1 MADLKLPPDARL
13 AIFTVVSNNYLH
25 FARTLL
31 QTVARHHPEADV
43 YCVIVDTDL
52 GPPSEFSDEFSVLR
66 MQDLDIPDL
75 KRMSFQYDVL
85 ELNTAV
91 KPWAFETLLRKGY
104 ENVIYL
110 DPDIFVYRPMTHVTE
125 ALSSGFDI
133 VITPHLLS
141 PIRDDKKP
149 TELDIRRAGTY
160 NFGFCAVRQSENTLD
175 FLRWWQGKLFRDC
188 IVDQDRGIFVDQS
201 WIDLVPGLF
210 DRVCILRNPGYNIA
224 YWNVA
229 QRTVKQEPGGDWTVE
244 GEPLVFFHFSG
255 FNPLSPD
262 SFSKHQ
268 DRFTL
273 SSLGPAAT
281 LARNY
286 ASTLIENGAS
296 IFTKLPYGFST
307 FADGT
312 RIPGAFRRAY
322 LQNDT
327 LRTRLGEDP
336 FANSEFLVESAEGE
350 GVVSIVPI
358 TWPMHFLYRRRQDL
372 QARFNLLDPTQA
384 VEFWDWFIADQ
395 SSELSDPLREL
406 HRKKRMALHQQTL
419 VEKDEEVLAW
429 EVRCHEIFADL
440 LGRNPTRL
448 ELDRLGRMCGSRL
461 GASVALIIA
470 ARTTESRTLPRP
482 TRRFKKA
489 MRAIWTAR
497 KTPPGQ
503 PLRLREA
510 RHGQPRSTTGLYPPE
525 PDAAHNGVW
534 CTPHVSMPLGS
545 GPHASIGISGIYL
558 PSYLARTNGRAT
570 LGLDLLL
577 DGQLWKRV
585 VLPEGGEIEIED
597 AVPEHLSRATVLQID
612 ADGSF
617 VPAAIGEGDDQRDLS
632 WRLKR
637 VRAGDVTVFDCRR
650 DQHLLPM
657 SQFYRPQGFNLI
669 GYVFAELGVGEA
681 ARTMARAAEAA
692 SIPYSLHDVGFQTNN
707 RQEDRRAVEKAVS
720 TTFGI
725 DILYVNADQT
735 PNTLQHLSQK
745 GRSQADYRIGF
756 WHWEQPRLPEIYW
769 NGFDGLDEIW
779 VPTAFVHEAIS
790 AVSPIPVFKVP
801 HAVDFQVDNRWS
813 RESFGIPARK
823 FAVLVMYDFHS
834 YRYRKNPE
842 AAIAAFKL
850 AARGRSDVVLVIK
863 TINASKYPEDYA
875 ALKAEVA
882 NLDSVIFIDEVY
894 SRAQIYALEASCDC
908 MLSLH
913 RAEGFGF
920 GPAEMMFL
928 GKPVIA
934 TGWSGNMEFMTQMN
948 SFPVNYEL
956 KPLAVSLGAYAAG
969 LDWAEADVDHAASC
983 LRQVVEDQALAR
995 QIGERAQHTMR
1006 TKFSPDVIGRQYWD
1020 RLAVI
1025 SMRL

>member
-1 MADLKLPPDARL
+1 MADLKLPPDSRL

-31 QTVARHHPEADV
+31 QTTARHHPDADL

-52 GPPSEFSDEFSVLR
+52 GPASEFSGEFSTLR

-75 KRMSFQYDVL
+75 KKMCFQYNIL

-104 ENVIYL
+104 ENIIYL
-110 DPDIFVYRPMTHVTE
+110 DPDIFVYRSMTHVTE

-141 PIRDDKKP
+141 PIRDDKRP

-160 NFGFCAVRQSENTLD
+160 NFGFCAVRQSENTRN

-188 IVDQDRGIFVDQS
+188 IVDPDRGIFVDQS

-210 DRVCILRNPGYNIA
+210 DQVCILRNPGYNIA
-224 YWNVA
+224 YWNIA
-229 QRTVKQEPGGDWTVE
+229 QRIVKHGPGGDWTVD
-244 GEPLVFFHFSG
+244 GHPLAFFHFSG

-262 SFSKHQ
+262 NFSKHQ
-268 DRFTL
+268 NRFTL
-273 SSLGPAAT
+273 SNLGPAEI
-281 LARNY
+281 LAREY
-286 ASTLIENGAS
+286 ASTLIDNGARM
-296 IFTKLPYGFST
+296 FTRLPYGFST

-312 RIPGAFRRAY
+312 TIPDTFRRVY
-322 LQNDT
+322 LKNDI
-327 LRTRLGEDP
+327 LRTRMGDDP
-336 FANSEFLVESAEGE
+336 FAYSEFLVEAAEGQ
-350 GVVSIVPI
+350 GVVSIMPI
-358 TWPMHFLYRRRQDL
+358 TWTMHSLYSRRTDL
-372 QARFNLLDPTQA
+372 QANFNLRDPA
-384 VEFWDWFIADQ
+384 EVIAFWDWFISDD
-395 SSELSDPLREL
+395 SSEASDSLREL
-406 HRKKRMALHQQTL
+406 HRKRMAFHQRRFIG
-419 VEKDEEVLAW
+419 KDEKVPASK
-429 EVRCHEIFADL
+429 VRCYEIFGDL

-448 ELDRLGRMCGSRL
+448 ELDRLGWLSGTRL

-470 ARTTESRTLPRP
+470 ATTTESRSLPRP
-482 TRRFKKA
+482 TRRFKKT
-489 MRAIWTAR
+489 MRGIWTAR
-497 KTPPGQ
+497 KSVARDLG
-503 PLRLREA
+503 RLQKA
-510 RHGQPRSTTGLYPPE
+510 RLGNLKSPTGLYPPDQ
-525 PDAAHNGVW
+525 DAARNGLW
-534 CTPHVSMPLGS
+534 CSPRVSMPLGR
-545 GPHASIGISGIYL
+545 GPKSSIGISGIYL
-558 PSYLARTNGRAT
+558 PSCLARANRQGT
-570 LGLDLLL
+570 LGLDLFL
-577 DGQLWKRV
+577 DGKLWKTV
-585 VLPEGGEIEIED
+585 ALPENGEIEID
-597 AVPEHLSRATVLQID
+597 DVVPGPLSRASILQIY

-617 VPAAIGEGDDQRDLS
+617 VPAAIGENRDERELS
-632 WRLKR
+632 WRLKSVR
-637 VRAGDVTVFDCRR
+637 VGDVTIFDCQR
-650 DQHLLPM
+650 DRPLLPM
-657 SQFYRPQGFNLI
+657 SQPHRPQGFNLI

-692 SIPYSLHDVGFQTNN
+692 SIPYSLHDVGYQTEN
-707 RQEDRRAVEKAVS
+707 RQEDRRAAVKAVIN
-720 TTFGI
+720 TFGI

-735 PNTLQHLSQK
+735 PNTLQYLSRV

-769 NGFDGLDEIW
+769 NGFKGLDEIW
-779 VPTAFVHEAIS
+779 VPSAFVHEAIS
-790 AVSPIPVFKVP
+790 AVSPLPVFKVP
-801 HAVDFQVDNRWS
+801 HAVEFQVDAHWN

-823 FAVLVMYDFHS
+823 FAVLVMYDFDS

-850 AARGRSDVVLVIK
+850 AASGRSDVVMVIK
-863 TINASKYPEDYA
+863 TINASKYPGDYA
-875 ALKAEVA
+875 VLKAEVA
-882 NLDSVIFIDEVY
+882 DLDSVIFIDEVY
-894 SRAQIYALEASCDC
+894 SRAQTYALEASCDC

-934 TGWSGNMEFMTQMN
+934 TGWSGNMEFMTHMN

-956 KPLAVSLGAYAAG
+956 KPLAVSLSSYEAG

-983 LRQVVEDQALAR
+983 LRRVINDQALAR
-995 QIGERAQHTMR
+995 DVGERARHTLR
-1006 TKFSPDVIGRQYWD
+1006 TKFSPEVIGKQYRD

-1025 SMRL
+1025 SMLL